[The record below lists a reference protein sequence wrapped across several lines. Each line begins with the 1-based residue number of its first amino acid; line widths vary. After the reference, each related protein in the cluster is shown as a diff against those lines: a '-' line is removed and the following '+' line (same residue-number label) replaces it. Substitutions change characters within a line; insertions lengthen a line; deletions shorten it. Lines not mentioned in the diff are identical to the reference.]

1 MMMVEVCEELEKIPE
16 FKNLVCNMS
25 RFKKWLLAEKI
36 IETDGFPVPEEKFN
50 EYFIHYTI
58 QNNLTGNGL
67 VGFIKSKLKFI

>member
-1 MMMVEVCEELEKIPE
+1 MMVEVCEELEKIPE

-36 IETDGFPVPEEKFN
+36 IEPDGFPVPEEKFN

-58 QNNLTGNGL
+58 
-67 VGFIKSKLKFI
+67 